1 MISNNYKKSCDDVN
15 ASPERS
21 GSSPHTKARL
31 TGRAFFFVRC
41 RIRALHPNP
50 SVVRSRAAP
59 TRSLRDHGGGGPIRF
74 AFFKRLSR
82 SWRMA
87 SQQRLQRR
95 PCGTEAVKEHLFQ
108 LHTTPIVL
116 NRQRHRIREAAPDC
130 HLYAMV
136 HWLGARLRQG
146 NLARRD
152 VSRYDAGVPVPRG
165 RSPRFPGG
173 SPAAPIP
180 ARGP

>member
-1 MISNNYKKSCDDVN
+1 MSMHPRNVQGVHHTRKPGSQAGPSFSSGA
-15 ASPERS
+15 ASGHFIPIRRSYVHGLRPRAPCGTTGAGGRS
-21 GSSPHTKARL
+21 GSPFSRGCHAPGGWHRNS
-31 TGRAFFFVRC
+31 VC
-41 RIRALHPNP
+41 
-50 SVVRSRAAP
+50 SVVRAAP
-59 TRSLRDHGGGGPIRF
+59 
-74 AFFKRLSR
+74 KLS
-82 SWRMA
+82 
-87 SQQRLQRR
+87 
-95 PCGTEAVKEHLFQ
+95 KNILFQ

-165 RSPRFPGG
+165 RSPRLPGG